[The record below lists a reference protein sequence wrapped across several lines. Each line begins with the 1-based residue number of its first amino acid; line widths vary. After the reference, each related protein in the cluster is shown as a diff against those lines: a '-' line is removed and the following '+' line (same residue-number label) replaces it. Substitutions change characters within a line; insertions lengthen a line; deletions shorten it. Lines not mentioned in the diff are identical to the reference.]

1 MYLQDVIEDFD
12 PPATLSYTDITLLN
26 LRNFEVQMQTI
37 KCNLFFEDEEKR
49 GWVADICLPGG
60 HCEFETKWKSR
71 NIWEAGL
78 RITILNENEASIML
92 DF

>member
-49 GWVADICLPGG
+49 G
-60 HCEFETKWKSR
+60 
-71 NIWEAGL
+71 
-78 RITILNENEASIML
+78 
-92 DF
+92 